1 MFNYLELFSG
11 TWSDGEIVADEG
23 TISRNISDSVYDH
36 LRFAH
41 VINGPRR

>member
-11 TWSDGEIVADEG
+11 TWSDEIVADEG

-41 VINGPRR
+41 VINGPGR